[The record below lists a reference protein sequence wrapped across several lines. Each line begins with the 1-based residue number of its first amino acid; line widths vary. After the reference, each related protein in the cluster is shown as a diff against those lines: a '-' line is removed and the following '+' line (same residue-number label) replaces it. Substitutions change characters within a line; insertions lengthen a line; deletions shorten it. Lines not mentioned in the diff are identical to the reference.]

1 MSPPWSVKNSKMCA
15 LASSVPWLWLP
26 MLNIAAVRVK
36 YVVSAFICPL
46 TLAIKTLRSNRIS
59 YVNGVP
65 NTKVPSRWKPLTAS
79 VLVTPG
85 QVATPMTITSGA
97 GNPRVQHASKGVQL
111 L

>member
-1 MSPPWSVKNSKMCA
+1 
-15 LASSVPWLWLP
+15 

-79 VLVTPG
+79 VL
-85 QVATPMTITSGA
+85 
-97 GNPRVQHASKGVQL
+97 GNPGTGRDANDDNVGGGQPSSPTRIQRGSVTVTNYS
-111 L
+111 